1 MCLMTGSSI
10 ILLTLNL
17 KTKLGENSKV
27 KDGKVAVEQEF
38 QTWSKK
44 ERAGVREAGYSLV
57 SYTGG
62 KSE

>member
-1 MCLMTGSSI
+1 MCLITASSI

-38 QTWSKK
+38 QAWSIK
-44 ERAGVREAGYSLV
+44 ESAGDRQVIP
-57 SYTGG
+57 
-62 KSE
+62 